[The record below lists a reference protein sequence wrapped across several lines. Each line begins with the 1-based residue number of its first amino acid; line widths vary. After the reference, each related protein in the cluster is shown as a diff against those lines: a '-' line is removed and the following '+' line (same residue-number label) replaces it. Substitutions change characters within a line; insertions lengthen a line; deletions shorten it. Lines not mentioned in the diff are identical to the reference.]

1 MNHIGDIFNQDKS
14 GDVSEVSCSP
24 GWKEYQIILTQRT
37 NLDEIRVFVVGN
49 VGLVIGS
56 NELLGLFNLHN
67 IECFRISNSNINLRN
82 ITCRDELTFAGTTL
96 SRKAMKRAALP
107 LSGK

>member
-14 GDVSEVSCSP
+14 GYVSEVSCSP
-24 GWKEYQIILTQRT
+24 GGKEHQIILTQWT
-37 NLDEIRVFVVGN
+37 NLNEIGVFVIGN

-56 NELLGLFNLHN
+56 NEFLGLFNLHN
-67 IECFRISNSNINLRN
+67 IECFRISNSNISLDS
-82 ITCRDELTFAGTTL
+82 ITCRDELTFVGTTD

>member
-1 MNHIGDIFNQDKS
+1 MNHVGDIFNQDKS

-24 GWKEYQIILTQRT
+24 GGKEHQIILTQWT
-37 NLDEIRVFVVGN
+37 NLDEIGVFVIGN

-56 NELLGLFNLHN
+56 NQLLGLFNLRN
-67 IECFRISNSNINLRN
+67 NECFRISNSNINLHN
-82 ITCRDELTFAGTTL
+82 ITCRRELTLVGTTV